1 MEFAGALQGTFGQ
14 QLPLMMLM
22 EPNKVA
28 KWLADRKDIRADL
41 FYTPEEQQQMLQQM
55 QQMAQQ
61 MGQQGAG
68 GAGPLG

>member
-1 MEFAGALQGTFGQ
+1 
-14 QLPLMMLM
+14 PLMMLM

-41 FYTPEEQQQMLQQM
+41 FYTEEQQAQMLQQM

-61 MGQQGAG
+61 MGPQAG
-68 GAGPLG
+68 GGGGMLG